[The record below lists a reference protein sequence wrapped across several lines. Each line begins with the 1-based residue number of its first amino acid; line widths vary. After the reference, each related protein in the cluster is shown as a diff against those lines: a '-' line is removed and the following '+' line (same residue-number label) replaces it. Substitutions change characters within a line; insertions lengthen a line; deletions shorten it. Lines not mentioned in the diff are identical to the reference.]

1 MSVGVATLVHGRRE
15 HLAGQHALLRRQHDG
30 PYVVV
35 AMDDPG
41 TAAWCRTLPAPPHV
55 VELASDPLGLPLAA
69 ARNLAART
77 LQELGADTLVLLDV
91 DCLPGPG
98 LVHAYADAV
107 AERPDVVW
115 SGPVTY
121 LPPPPPGG
129 YPVDDL
135 TSLDAPHAA
144 RPAPAPGEVRLGG
157 DPDLFWSLSFALH
170 ADAWRRAGGFDEA
183 YVGYGGEDTDFG
195 QRVVRAGLDLGW
207 VGAARAY
214 HQHHPTTSPPVQHV
228 ADVVRN
234 GRLFRDRWGR
244 WPMTGW
250 LDAFEER
257 GLVRRDG
264 DDYVVVQPAP
274 A

>member
-1 MSVGVATLVHGRRE
+1 MTPGVATLVHGRRA
-15 HLAGQHALLRRQHDG
+15 HLAHQHALVRRQHAG

-35 AMDDPG
+35 AMDDPE
-41 TAAWCRTLPAPPHV
+41 TAAWARALPDPPHV
-55 VELASDPLGLPLAA
+55 VEVAREPLGLPLAA

-77 LQELGADTLVLLDV
+77 LAQLGADVLVLLDV

-98 LVHAYADAV
+98 LVRGYADAV
-107 AERPDVVW
+107 AARPAVVW

-121 LPPPPPGG
+121 LPAPPDEG
-129 YPVDDL
+129 YPLDDL
-135 TSLDAPHAA
+135 GSLDAPHAA
-144 RPAPAPGEVRLGG
+144 RPAPAPGETMLGG
-157 DPDLFWSLSFALH
+157 EPDLFWSLSFALH
-170 ADAWRRAGGFDEA
+170 ADAWRAAGGFDEA

-195 QRVVRAGLDLGW
+195 HRVVRAGLDLGW

-214 HQHHPTTSPPVQHV
+214 HQHHPTTSPPVQHLD
-228 ADVVRN
+228 DVVRN

-257 GLVRRDG
+257 GLVRRVG
-264 DDYVVVQPAP
+264 DDYEVVAP
-274 A
+274 AHA